1 MSKDNENKNVEAS
14 SQKAEAA
21 STANP
26 MKSVQTMPLP
36 TKWRTLVNRE
46 RRKMTIPNEQSGISK
61 IDYEVHL

>member
-21 STANP
+21 STP
-26 MKSVQTMPLP
+26 CHFLR
-36 TKWRTLVNRE
+36 KWRTLVNRE

>member
-26 MKSVQTMPLP
+26 MKNEQTMPLP
-36 TKWRTLVNRE
+36 TK
-46 RRKMTIPNEQSGISK
+46 MSDFSEQGTKKNNDSK
-61 IDYEVHL
+61 

>member
-36 TKWRTLVNRE
+36 TK
-46 RRKMTIPNEQSGISK
+46 MAYFSEQGTKKNDDSK
-61 IDYEVHL
+61 RAIWNFKN

>member
-26 MKSVQTMPLP
+26 MKMAYFSEQG
-36 TKWRTLVNRE
+36 TKKNDD
-46 RRKMTIPNEQSGISK
+46 SK
-61 IDYEVHL
+61 